1 MALLALLPSLLAAQ
15 PTGSIAGRVVDST
28 GSALPGATVSL
39 IGAGPAAEGP
49 QITAAD
55 GSFAFENVPAGDYL
69 VEAALS
75 GFEPRGEPVSVEAD
89 AVARLD
95 LILEISRLME
105 SITVVAEE
113 PRSFATNVVAE
124 PMVAQQSPISSVLA
138 VVDNVPGV
146 SIQEGDPY
154 GTDDWSTSISMR
166 GFQVNLDEA
175 QIGTTIDGMPN
186 GTSDYWSGSKAN
198 RFVDPA
204 NMGGVTVSQGTADIA
219 SRSIEALG
227 GTLDFTTDEPEH
239 ERKFTAAVDLG
250 SDDGQ
255 RFYLRVDTG
264 HLFGREVRAWVSAVH
279 QESSDWVQGFA
290 RSERDHL
297 AGKIQAEVGR
307 LDLSAYVSYDDTDN
321 ASYQRLTS
329 EAEYRSDPRWDRLT
343 DTWTDTPWVNQL
355 YRLGWAI
362 PRQNAFGYV
371 KADFAATDVL
381 SITGGAYYHQQWG
394 RGDWLPPYL
403 VDVTAD
409 GGGAESELASGFTA
423 LGGSPLGQV
432 QFVDPAGVP
441 LAPRPGCVSSLQFPY
456 GGAGAEFDP
465 ACHPADAIPVQSYRH
480 SHYGKERVGLT
491 LDGDW
496 FGELAMGGNRLRAG
510 LWAEDGR
517 RDLGRDWHKILDVRV
532 SHRYDDTPYW
542 RQYDWE
548 FPQSIVKWYVED
560 TLFAGPLA
568 INAGV
573 RQYLVEVGRRDHFGE
588 TAELSVSSDSDL
600 LLSGGFT
607 YTAPV
612 SGLELFAGYAQ
623 NFKSLSDRLLEVPGR
638 SLEGLEPETAD
649 NLDVGL
655 RYTGDRLA
663 ATATYYRIDFQ
674 NRIFFLSPQTA
685 AGPNYLIA
693 GGGSYFNAGG
703 IDSRGVELSATL
715 RATDSTSLYTA
726 WTRNDATYVG
736 TGDPLVSAAQGIP
749 ARQSGRRRPAH
760 ARRGLRRSQR
770 GTGRRRHLGE
780 VHRGAGHHAGRVV
793 ERGRLLAP
801 GRLLPVVGRPDQ
813 PAVSGSRSG
822 ADRQQPARPGLPRHH
837 RRAGRVPGRPA
848 HRLAERDCVVLSDG
862 TPERADPG
870 ATRRPADSGGSGSQL
885 ATGRQN
891 VPAAAAGGGWR
902 RIPRPRP
909 SPGSARRPPRYPADA
924 ARRGPDPP
932 RG

>member
-1 MALLALLPSLLAAQ
+1 MLGRTVRRFRNTGLLAVLALLPSLLAAQ
-15 PTGSIAGRVVDST
+15 PTGSIEGRVLDST
-28 GSALPGATVSL
+28 GSALPGVTVTL
-39 IGAGPAAEGP
+39 VGGAGIPGGP
-49 QITAAD
+49 QITAANGRFTFGD
-55 GSFAFENVPAGDYL
+55 VPAGDYL
-69 VEAALS
+69 IEAALS
-75 GFEPRGEPVSVEAD
+75 GFETRGEPVSVEAD
-89 AVARLD
+89 AVTTLD
-95 LILEISRLME
+95 LILELSRVME
-105 SITVVAEE
+105 AITVVAEE
-113 PRSFATNVVAE
+113 PRSFATNIVAE
-124 PMVAQQSPISSVLA
+124 PMVAQQSPITSVLA
-138 VVDNVPGV
+138 VVDNLPGV
-146 SIQEGDPY
+146 SIQEGDAY

-239 ERKFTAAVDLG
+239 DRKFTASLDLG

-255 RFYLRVDTG
+255 RFYLRMDTG
-264 HLFGREVRAWVSAVH
+264 HLFDREIRAWVSAVR
-279 QESSDWVQGFA
+279 QESRDWMQGFA

-297 AGKIQAEVGR
+297 AGKIRATAGR

-329 EAEYRSDPRWDRLT
+329 EAEYRSDPRWDRLI
-343 DTWTDTPWVNQL
+343 DTWTGTPWINQL
-355 YRLGWAI
+355 FRLGWAI
-362 PRQNAFGYV
+362 PRKNTFGYL

-381 SITGGAYYHQQWG
+381 SITGGAYYHRQWG

-409 GGGAESELASGFTA
+409 GGGPESELASGFTA
-423 LGGSPLGQV
+423 RGGAPLGQV
-432 QFVDPAGVP
+432 QFVDPDGAP
-441 LAPRPGCVSSLQFPY
+441 LTPRAGCVSSLQFPY
-456 GGAGAEFDP
+456 GGAGPEFDP
-465 ACHPADAIPVQSYRH
+465 ACHPAGAIPVQSYRH

-517 RDLGRDWHKILDVRV
+517 RDLGRDWHKVQDVRV

-548 FPQSIVKWYVED
+548 FPQSIIKWYVED

-573 RQYLVEVGRRDHFGE
+573 RQYLVEVGRKDHFAE

-600 LLSGGFT
+600 LLSGGLT
-607 YTAPV
+607 YT
-612 SGLELFAGYAQ
+612 SSIDGLELFAGYAQ

-649 NLDVGL
+649 NLDVGF
-655 RYTGDRLA
+655 RYSGDRLA

-715 RATDSTSLYTA
+715 RVTESTSLYSA

-736 TGDPLVSAAQGIP
+736 TDDPLVSAAQGIRP
-749 ARQSGRRRPAH
+749 GSQVVGVPRTLVVFSADHSGEPVAAGISAKYTGARGVTLDGSWSADPYWLVDAYFRW
-760 ARRGLRRSQR
+760 S
-770 GTGRRRHLGE
+770 
-780 VHRGAGHHAGRVV
+780 AGRISP
-793 ERGRLLAP
+793 RLQGLEVALI
-801 GRLLPVVGRPDQ
+801 GNNLLDRPY
-813 PAVSGSRSG
+813 
-822 ADRQQPARPGLPRHH
+822 
-837 RRAGRVPGRPA
+837 
-848 HRLAERDCVVLSDG
+848 
-862 TPERADPG
+862 
-870 ATRRPADSGGSGSQL
+870 L
-885 ATGRQN
+885 ATISGQGAFLGAPRIVSLN
-891 VPAAAAGGGWR
+891 VTA
-902 RIPRPRP
+902 
-909 SPGSARRPPRYPADA
+909 SF
-924 ARRGPDPP
+924 
-932 RG
+932 

>member
-1 MALLALLPSLLAAQ
+1 MAWRWRSPGLATLLALLPSLLAAQ
-15 PTGSIAGRVVDST
+15 TAGSIEGRVLDST
-28 GSALPGATVSL
+28 GSALPGVTVTL
-39 IGAGPAAEGP
+39 VGGAGIPGGP
-49 QITAAD
+49 QITAANGRFTFGD
-55 GSFAFENVPAGDYL
+55 VPAGDYL
-69 VEAALS
+69 IEAALS
-75 GFEPRGEPVSVEAD
+75 GFETRREPVSVEAD
-89 AVARLD
+89 AVTTLD
-95 LILEISRLME
+95 LILELSRVME
-105 SITVVAEE
+105 AITVVAEE
-113 PRSFATNVVAE
+113 PRSFATNIVAE
-124 PMVAQQSPISSVLA
+124 PMVAQQSPITSVLA
-138 VVDNVPGV
+138 VVDNLPGV
-146 SIQEGDPY
+146 SIQEGDAY

-239 ERKFTAAVDLG
+239 DRKFTAALDLG

-255 RFYLRVDTG
+255 RFYLRMDTG
-264 HLFGREVRAWVSAVH
+264 HLFDREIRAWVSAVR
-279 QESSDWVQGFA
+279 QESRDWMQGFA

-297 AGKIQAEVGR
+297 AGKIRATAGR

-329 EAEYRSDPRWDRLT
+329 EAEYRSDPRWDRLI
-343 DTWTDTPWVNQL
+343 DTWTGTPWINQL
-355 YRLGWAI
+355 FRLGWAI
-362 PRQNAFGYV
+362 PRQNTFGYL

-381 SITGGAYYHQQWG
+381 SITGGAYYHRQWG

-409 GGGAESELASGFTA
+409 GGGPESELASGFTA
-423 LGGSPLGQV
+423 RGGAPLGQV
-432 QFVDPAGVP
+432 QFVDPGGAP
-441 LAPRPGCVSSLQFPY
+441 LTPRAGCVSSLQFPY
-456 GGAGAEFDP
+456 GGAGPEFDP

-480 SHYGKERVGLT
+480 SHYGKDRVGLT

-496 FGELAMGGNRLRAG
+496 FGELAVGGNRLRAG

-517 RDLGRDWHKILDVRV
+517 RDLGRDWHKVQDVRV

-548 FPQSIVKWYVED
+548 FPQSIIKWYVED

-573 RQYLVEVGRRDHFGE
+573 RQYLVEVGRKDHFGE
-588 TAELSVSSDSDL
+588 SSELSVSSDSDL
-600 LLSGGFT
+600 LLSGGLT
-607 YTAPV
+607 YTSPID
-612 SGLELFAGYAQ
+612 GFELFAGYAQ

-649 NLDVGL
+649 NLDVGF
-655 RYTGDRLA
+655 RYSGDRLA

-715 RATDSTSLYTA
+715 RVTESTSLYSA

-736 TGDPLVSAAQGIP
+736 TDDPLVSAAQGIRP
-749 ARQSGRRRPAH
+749 GSQVVGVPRTLVVFSADHSGEPVAAGISAKYTGARGVTLDGSWSADPYWLVDAYFRW
-760 ARRGLRRSQR
+760 S
-770 GTGRRRHLGE
+770 
-780 VHRGAGHHAGRVV
+780 AGRISP
-793 ERGRLLAP
+793 RLQGLEVALI
-801 GRLLPVVGRPDQ
+801 GNNLLDRPY
-813 PAVSGSRSG
+813 
-822 ADRQQPARPGLPRHH
+822 
-837 RRAGRVPGRPA
+837 
-848 HRLAERDCVVLSDG
+848 
-862 TPERADPG
+862 
-870 ATRRPADSGGSGSQL
+870 L
-885 ATGRQN
+885 ATISGQGAFLGAPRIVSLN
-891 VPAAAAGGGWR
+891 VTA
-902 RIPRPRP
+902 
-909 SPGSARRPPRYPADA
+909 SF
-924 ARRGPDPP
+924 
-932 RG
+932 

>member
-1 MALLALLPSLLAAQ
+1 MAWRWRSPGLATLLALLPSLLAAQ
-15 PTGSIAGRVVDST
+15 TAGSIEGRVLDST
-28 GSALPGATVSL
+28 GSALPGVTVTL
-39 IGAGPAAEGP
+39 VGGAGIPGGP
-49 QITAAD
+49 QITAANGRFTFGD
-55 GSFAFENVPAGDYL
+55 VPAGDYL
-69 VEAALS
+69 IEAALS
-75 GFEPRGEPVSVEAD
+75 GFETRREPVSVEAD
-89 AVARLD
+89 AVTTLD
-95 LILEISRLME
+95 LILELSRVME
-105 SITVVAEE
+105 AITVVAEE
-113 PRSFATNVVAE
+113 PRSFATNIVAE
-124 PMVAQQSPISSVLA
+124 PMVAQQSPITSVLA
-138 VVDNVPGV
+138 VVDNLPGV
-146 SIQEGDPY
+146 SIQEGDAY

-239 ERKFTAAVDLG
+239 DRKFTAALDLG

-255 RFYLRVDTG
+255 RFYLRMDTG
-264 HLFGREVRAWVSAVH
+264 HLFDREIRAWVSAVR
-279 QESSDWVQGFA
+279 QESRDWMQGFA
-290 RSERDHL
+290 RSGRDHL
-297 AGKIQAEVGR
+297 AGKIRATAGR

-329 EAEYRSDPRWDRLT
+329 EAEYRSDPRWDRLI
-343 DTWTDTPWVNQL
+343 DTWTGTPWINQL
-355 YRLGWAI
+355 FRLGWAI
-362 PRQNAFGYV
+362 PRQNTFGYL

-381 SITGGAYYHQQWG
+381 SITGGAYYHRQWG

-409 GGGAESELASGFTA
+409 GGGPESELASGFTA
-423 LGGSPLGQV
+423 RGGAPLGQV
-432 QFVDPAGVP
+432 QFVDPGGAP
-441 LAPRPGCVSSLQFPY
+441 LTPRAGCVSSLQFPY
-456 GGAGAEFDP
+456 GGAGPEFDP

-480 SHYGKERVGLT
+480 SHYGKDRVGLT

-496 FGELAMGGNRLRAG
+496 FGELAVGGNRLRAG

-517 RDLGRDWHKILDVRV
+517 RDLGRDWHKVQDVRV

-548 FPQSIVKWYVED
+548 FPQSIIKWYVED

-573 RQYLVEVGRRDHFGE
+573 RQYLVEVGRKDHFGE
-588 TAELSVSSDSDL
+588 SSELSVSSDSDL
-600 LLSGGFT
+600 LLSGGLT
-607 YTAPV
+607 YTSPID
-612 SGLELFAGYAQ
+612 GFELFAGYAQ

-649 NLDVGL
+649 NLDVGF
-655 RYTGDRLA
+655 RYSGDRLA

-715 RATDSTSLYTA
+715 RVTESTSLYSA

-736 TGDPLVSAAQGIP
+736 TDDPLVSAAQGIRP
-749 ARQSGRRRPAH
+749 GSQVVGVPRTLVVFSADHSGEPVAAGISAKYTGARGVTLDGSWSADPYWLVDAYFRW
-760 ARRGLRRSQR
+760 S
-770 GTGRRRHLGE
+770 
-780 VHRGAGHHAGRVV
+780 AGRISP
-793 ERGRLLAP
+793 RLQGLEVALI
-801 GRLLPVVGRPDQ
+801 GNNLLDRPY
-813 PAVSGSRSG
+813 
-822 ADRQQPARPGLPRHH
+822 
-837 RRAGRVPGRPA
+837 
-848 HRLAERDCVVLSDG
+848 
-862 TPERADPG
+862 
-870 ATRRPADSGGSGSQL
+870 L
-885 ATGRQN
+885 ATISGQGAFLGAPRIVSLN
-891 VPAAAAGGGWR
+891 VTA
-902 RIPRPRP
+902 
-909 SPGSARRPPRYPADA
+909 SF
-924 ARRGPDPP
+924 
-932 RG
+932 

>member
-1 MALLALLPSLLAAQ
+1 MNKRMLEQAALRWRNPGLAALLTLLPALLGAQ
-15 PTGSIAGRVVDST
+15 PTGSIEGRVLDST

-39 IGAGPAAEGP
+39 IGGAGIPEGP
-49 QITAAD
+49 QITSAN
-55 GSFAFENVPAGDYL
+55 GRFAFGNVPVGDYL
-69 VEAALS
+69 IEAALP
-75 GFEPRGEPVSVEAD
+75 GFETGSEPISVEAD
-89 AVARLD
+89 AVTQ
-95 LILEISRLME
+95 LELVLAISRVME

-124 PMVAQQSPISSVLA
+124 PMVAQQSPITSVLA
-138 VVDNVPGV
+138 VVDNLPGV
-146 SIQEGDPY
+146 SIQEGDAY
-154 GTDDWSTSISMR
+154 GTDDWSSSISMR

-204 NMGGVTVSQGTADIA
+204 NLGGVTVSQGTADIA

-255 RFYLRVDTG
+255 RFYLRMDTG
-264 HLFGREVRAWVSAVH
+264 HLFGQEVRAWVSAVR
-279 QESSDWVQGFA
+279 QESRDWVQGFA

-297 AGKIQAEVGR
+297 AGKVRAAAGR
-307 LDLSAYVSYDDTDN
+307 LDLAGYFSYDDTDN

-329 EAEYRSDPRWDRLT
+329 DAEYRSDPRWDRLI

-355 YRLGWAI
+355 YRPGWAI
-362 PRQNAFGYV
+362 PRKNTFGYV
-371 KADFAATDVL
+371 KADFAATDVF
-381 SITGGAYYHQQWG
+381 SITGGAYYHRQWG

-403 VDVTAD
+403 VDVAAD
-409 GGGAESELASGFTA
+409 GGGAESELTSGFTA
-423 LGGSPLGQV
+423 RGGAPLGQV
-432 QFVDPAGVP
+432 YFVNADGVP
-441 LAPRPGCVSSLQFPY
+441 LEPRPGCVSSLHFPY
-456 GGAGAEFDP
+456 GGAGPEFDP
-465 ACHPADAIPVQSYRH
+465 ACYPAGAVPVQSYRH

-496 FGELAMGGNRLRAG
+496 FGELAGGGNRLRAG

-517 RDLGRDWHKILDVRV
+517 RDLGRDWHSVVDARV
-532 SHRYDDTPYW
+532 SHHFDDTPYW

-548 FPQSIVKWYVED
+548 FPQSVIKWYVED

-573 RQYLVEVGRRDHFGE
+573 RQYLVEVGRRDLFGE
-588 TAELSVSSDSDL
+588 TAELSVPSDSDL
-600 LLSGGFT
+600 LLSGGLT

-612 SGLELFAGYAQ
+612 RGLELFAGYAQ

-638 SLEGLEPETAD
+638 SLEGLAPETAD
-649 NLDVGL
+649 NLDIGF
-655 RYTGDRLA
+655 RYTGDRVA

-715 RATDSTSLYTA
+715 RLRESTSFYTA

-736 TGDPLVSAAQGIP
+736 TGDPLVSTAQGIRP
-749 ARQSGRRRPAH
+749 GSQVVGVPRSLVVVSADHSGEPVAAGISAKYTGARGVTLDGSWSADAYWLLDAYFRW
-760 ARRGLRRSQR
+760 S
-770 GTGRRRHLGE
+770 
-780 VHRGAGHHAGRVV
+780 AGRISP
-793 ERGRLLAP
+793 RLQGLEIALI
-801 GRLLPVVGRPDQ
+801 GNNLL
-813 PAVSGSRSG
+813 
-822 ADRQQPARPGLPRHH
+822 DRAY
-837 RRAGRVPGRPA
+837 
-848 HRLAERDCVVLSDG
+848 
-862 TPERADPG
+862 
-870 ATRRPADSGGSGSQL
+870 L
-885 ATGRQN
+885 ATISGQAAFLGAPRIVSLN
-891 VPAAAAGGGWR
+891 VTA
-902 RIPRPRP
+902 
-909 SPGSARRPPRYPADA
+909 SF
-924 ARRGPDPP
+924 
-932 RG
+932 

>member
-1 MALLALLPSLLAAQ
+1 MLRQTARRFQDACLVALLALLPSLLAAQ

-49 QITAAD
+49 LITAAD

-95 LILEISRLME
+95 LMLEISRLME

-146 SIQEGDPY
+146 SIQEGDAY

-227 GTLDFTTDEPEH
+227 GTLDFTTDDPEH

-297 AGKIQAEVGR
+297 AGKIEAEVGR

-362 PRQNAFGYV
+362 PRQNAFGYL

-381 SITGGAYYHQQWG
+381 SITGGAYYHRQSG

-409 GGGAESELASGFTA
+409 GGGPESELTPGSTA

-432 QFVDPAGVP
+432 HFVDPDGVP
-441 LAPRPGCVSSLQFPY
+441 LTPRAGCVSSLQFPY
-456 GGAGAEFDP
+456 GGAGPEFDP
-465 ACHPADAIPVQSYRH
+465 ACYPAEAIPVQSYRH

-517 RDLGRDWHKILDVRV
+517 RDLGRDWHKIMDARV
-532 SHRYDDTPYW
+532 SQRYDDTPYW

-548 FPQSIVKWYVED
+548 FPQSTIKWYVED

-607 YTAPV
+607 YTAPI

-649 NLDVGL
+649 NLDFGL

-703 IDSRGVELSATL
+703 IDSRGLELSATL
-715 RATDSTSLYTA
+715 RVTDSTSFYTA

-736 TGDPLVSAAQGIP
+736 TGDPLVSAAQGVRP
-749 ARQSGRRRPAH
+749 GSQVVGVPRTLVVVSADHSGEPVAAGLSAKYTGARGITLDGSWSADAYWLLDAYFRWSAGRI
-760 ARRGLRRSQR
+760 SQR
-770 GTGRRRHLGE
+770 FQGLE
-780 VHRGAGHHAGRVV
+780 VALIGNN
-793 ERGRLLAP
+793 LL
-801 GRLLPVVGRPDQ
+801 
-813 PAVSGSRSG
+813 
-822 ADRQQPARPGLPRHH
+822 DRAY
-837 RRAGRVPGRPA
+837 
-848 HRLAERDCVVLSDG
+848 
-862 TPERADPG
+862 
-870 ATRRPADSGGSGSQL
+870 L
-885 ATGRQN
+885 ATIGGQ
-891 VPAAAAGGGWR
+891 AAFLGA
-902 RIPRPRP
+902 PRTV
-909 SPGSARRPPRYPADA
+909 SLNLTASF
-924 ARRGPDPP
+924 
-932 RG
+932 

>member
-1 MALLALLPSLLAAQ
+1 MLRQMAWRWRGPGLATLLALLPSLLAAQ
-15 PTGSIAGRVVDST
+15 PTGSIEGRVLDST
-28 GSALPGATVSL
+28 GSALPGVTVTL
-39 IGAGPAAEGP
+39 VGGGGIPEGP
-49 QITAAD
+49 QITAANGRFTFGD
-55 GSFAFENVPAGDYL
+55 VPAGNYL
-69 VEAALS
+69 IEAALS
-75 GFEPRGEPVSVEAD
+75 GFETRGEPVSVEAD
-89 AVARLD
+89 AVTTLD
-95 LILEISRLME
+95 LILELSRVME
-105 SITVVAEE
+105 AITVVAEE
-113 PRSFATNVVAE
+113 PRSFATNIVAE
-124 PMVAQQSPISSVLA
+124 PMVAQQSPITSVLA
-138 VVDNVPGV
+138 VVDNLPGV
-146 SIQEGDPY
+146 SIQEGDAY

-239 ERKFTAAVDLG
+239 DRKFTAALDLG

-255 RFYLRVDTG
+255 RFYLRMDTG
-264 HLFGREVRAWVSAVH
+264 HLFDREIRAWVSAVR
-279 QESSDWVQGFA
+279 QESRDWIQGFA
-290 RSERDHL
+290 RNERSHL
-297 AGKIQAEVGR
+297 AGKVRAVAGR
-307 LDLSAYVSYDDTDN
+307 VDLSSYFSYDDTDN

-329 EAEYRSDPRWDRLT
+329 DAEYRSDPRWDRLI
-343 DTWTDTPWVNQL
+343 DTWTGTPWINQL
-355 YRLGWAI
+355 FRLGWAI
-362 PRQNAFGYV
+362 PRQNTFGYL

-381 SITGGAYYHQQWG
+381 SITGGAYYHRQWG

-409 GGGAESELASGFTA
+409 GGGPESELASGFTA
-423 LGGSPLGQV
+423 RGGAPLGQV
-432 QFVDPAGVP
+432 QFVDPDGVP
-441 LAPRPGCVSSLQFPY
+441 LTPRAGCVSSLQFPY
-456 GGAGAEFDP
+456 GGAGPEFDP
-465 ACHPADAIPVQSYRH
+465 ACHPAEAIPVQSYRH

-496 FGELAMGGNRLRAG
+496 FGELAVGGNRLRAG

-517 RDLGRDWHKILDVRV
+517 RDLGRDWHKIQDVRV

-548 FPQSIVKWYVED
+548 FPQSIIKWYVED

-573 RQYLVEVGRRDHFGE
+573 RQYLVEVGRKDHFGE

-600 LLSGGFT
+600 LLSGGLT
-607 YTAPV
+607 YTSPID
-612 SGLELFAGYAQ
+612 GLELFAGYAQ

-649 NLDVGL
+649 NLDVGF
-655 RYTGDRLA
+655 RYSGDRLA

-715 RATDSTSLYTA
+715 RVTESTSLYSA

-736 TGDPLVSAAQGIP
+736 TDDPLVSAAQGIRP
-749 ARQSGRRRPAH
+749 GSQVVGVPRTLVVFSADHSGEPVAAGISAKYTGARGVTLDGSWSADPYWLVDAYFRW
-760 ARRGLRRSQR
+760 S
-770 GTGRRRHLGE
+770 
-780 VHRGAGHHAGRVV
+780 AGRISP
-793 ERGRLLAP
+793 RLQGLEVALI
-801 GRLLPVVGRPDQ
+801 GNNLLDRPY
-813 PAVSGSRSG
+813 
-822 ADRQQPARPGLPRHH
+822 
-837 RRAGRVPGRPA
+837 
-848 HRLAERDCVVLSDG
+848 
-862 TPERADPG
+862 
-870 ATRRPADSGGSGSQL
+870 L
-885 ATGRQN
+885 ATISGQGAFLGAPRIVSLN
-891 VPAAAAGGGWR
+891 VTA
-902 RIPRPRP
+902 
-909 SPGSARRPPRYPADA
+909 SF
-924 ARRGPDPP
+924 
-932 RG
+932 

>member
-1 MALLALLPSLLAAQ
+1 MLRQTARRFQDACLVALLALLPSLLAAQ

-95 LILEISRLME
+95 LMLEISRLME

-146 SIQEGDPY
+146 SIQEGDAY

-297 AGKIQAEVGR
+297 AGKIEAEVGR

-362 PRQNAFGYV
+362 PRQNAFGYL

-381 SITGGAYYHQQWG
+381 SITGGAYYHRQSG

-409 GGGAESELASGFTA
+409 GGGPESELASGFTA

-432 QFVDPAGVP
+432 HFVDPDGVP
-441 LAPRPGCVSSLQFPY
+441 LTPRAGCVSSLQFPY
-456 GGAGAEFDP
+456 GGTGPEFDP
-465 ACHPADAIPVQSYRH
+465 ACYPAEAIPVQSYRH

-517 RDLGRDWHKILDVRV
+517 RDLGRDWHKIMDARV
-532 SHRYDDTPYW
+532 SQRYDDTPYW

-548 FPQSIVKWYVED
+548 FPQSTIKWYVED

-607 YTAPV
+607 YTAPL

-649 NLDVGL
+649 NLDFGL

-703 IDSRGVELSATL
+703 IDSRGLELSATL
-715 RATDSTSLYTA
+715 RVTDSTSFYTA

-736 TGDPLVSAAQGIP
+736 TGDPLVSAAQGVRP
-749 ARQSGRRRPAH
+749 GSQVVGVPRTLVVVSADHSGEPVAAGLSAKYTGARGITLDGSWSADAYWLLDAYFRWSAGRI
-760 ARRGLRRSQR
+760 SQR
-770 GTGRRRHLGE
+770 LQGLE
-780 VHRGAGHHAGRVV
+780 VALIGNN
-793 ERGRLLAP
+793 LL
-801 GRLLPVVGRPDQ
+801 
-813 PAVSGSRSG
+813 
-822 ADRQQPARPGLPRHH
+822 DRAY
-837 RRAGRVPGRPA
+837 
-848 HRLAERDCVVLSDG
+848 
-862 TPERADPG
+862 
-870 ATRRPADSGGSGSQL
+870 L
-885 ATGRQN
+885 ATIGGQAAFLGAPRTVSLN
-891 VPAAAAGGGWR
+891 VTA
-902 RIPRPRP
+902 
-909 SPGSARRPPRYPADA
+909 SF
-924 ARRGPDPP
+924 
-932 RG
+932 

>member
-1 MALLALLPSLLAAQ
+1 MLKAPARPPQCARLATLLALLPSLLAAQ

-39 IGAGPAAEGP
+39 IGAGPAAQGP

-55 GSFAFENVPAGDYL
+55 GSFAFENVPVGDYL
-69 VEAALS
+69 VEATLS

-95 LILEISRLME
+95 LILAISRVME

-124 PMVAQQSPISSVLA
+124 PMVAQQSPITSVLA
-138 VVDNVPGV
+138 VVDNLPGV
-146 SIQEGDPY
+146 SIQEGDAY

-239 ERKFTAAVDLG
+239 ERTFTAALG
-250 SDDGQ
+250 LGANDSQ
-255 RFYLRVDTG
+255 RFYLRMDTG
-264 HLFGREVRAWVSAVH
+264 HLFGREIRAWVSAVR
-279 QESSDWVQGFA
+279 QEGSDWMQGVA
-290 RSERDHL
+290 RTERDHL
-297 AGKIQAEVGR
+297 AGKIRAAAGR
-307 LDLSAYVSYDDTDN
+307 LDLTGYFSYDDTDN

-329 EAEYRSDPRWDRLT
+329 DAEFRADPRWDRLI
-343 DTWTDTPWVNQL
+343 DTWTDIPWVNQL
-355 YRLGWAI
+355 YRPGWGI
-362 PRQNAFGYV
+362 PRQNTFGYL
-371 KADFAATDVL
+371 KADAAVTDVL
-381 SITGGAYYHQQWG
+381 SFTAGAYYHRQQG

-403 VDVTAD
+403 VDVRAD
-409 GGGAESELASGFTA
+409 GGGSESELESGFTA
-423 LGGSPLGQV
+423 EGGAPLGQIR
-432 QFVDPAGVP
+432 FVDPHGVP
-441 LAPRPGCVSSLQFPY
+441 LAPRPGCVSSIQFPY
-456 GGAGAEFDP
+456 GGAGPEFDP
-465 ACHPADAIPVQSYRH
+465 ACHPANAIPVQSYRH
-480 SHYGKERVGLT
+480 SHYGKERLGLV

-496 FGELAMGGNRLRAG
+496 FGELEIGGNRLRAG
-510 LWAEDGR
+510 VWAEDGR
-517 RDLGRDWHKILDVRV
+517 RDLGRDWHKITDARV
-532 SHRYDDTPYW
+532 SFSFDDTPYW

-548 FPQSIVKWYVED
+548 FPQTIFKWYVED

-573 RQYLVEVGRRDHFGE
+573 RQYLVDVGRKDRFGDS
-588 TAELSVSSDSDL
+588 AELSVSSDSDL
-600 LLSGGFT
+600 LLSGGLT

-638 SLEGLEPETAD
+638 SLAGLEPETAD
-649 NLDVGL
+649 NLDVGF

-663 ATATYYRIDFQ
+663 ATATFYRIDFQ
-674 NRIFFLSPQTA
+674 NRIFFLTPQTA

-703 IDSRGVELSATL
+703 IESRGVELSATL
-715 RATDSTSLYTA
+715 RVTDSSSLYTA

-736 TGDPLVSAAQGIP
+736 TGDPLVSAAQGIRP
-749 ARQSGRRRPAH
+749 GSQVVGVPDTLVVFSADHTGEPVAAGISAKYTAARGVTLDGSWSADPYWLLDAYFRW
-760 ARRGLRRSQR
+760 S
-770 GTGRRRHLGE
+770 
-780 VHRGAGHHAGRVV
+780 AGRISP
-793 ERGRLLAP
+793 RLSGLEVALV
-801 GRLLPVVGRPDQ
+801 GNNLL
-813 PAVSGSRSG
+813 
-822 ADRQQPARPGLPRHH
+822 DRAY
-837 RRAGRVPGRPA
+837 
-848 HRLAERDCVVLSDG
+848 
-862 TPERADPG
+862 
-870 ATRRPADSGGSGSQL
+870 L
-885 ATGRQN
+885 ATLTGQGAFLGAPRTVSLN
-891 VPAAAAGGGWR
+891 VTA
-902 RIPRPRP
+902 
-909 SPGSARRPPRYPADA
+909 SF
-924 ARRGPDPP
+924 
-932 RG
+932 

>member
-1 MALLALLPSLLAAQ
+1 MLRQTARRFQDACLVALLALLPSLLAAQ

-95 LILEISRLME
+95 LMLEISRLME

-113 PRSFATNVVAE
+113 PRSFATNIVAE

-146 SIQEGDPY
+146 SIQEGDAY

-227 GTLDFTTDEPEH
+227 GTLDFTTDDPEH

-297 AGKIQAEVGR
+297 AGKIEAAVGR

-381 SITGGAYYHQQWG
+381 SIAGGAYYHRQWG

-432 QFVDPAGVP
+432 HFVDPDGVP
-441 LAPRPGCVSSLQFPY
+441 LTPRAGCVSSLQFPY
-456 GGAGAEFDP
+456 GGAGPEFDP
-465 ACHPADAIPVQSYRH
+465 ACYPAEAIPVQSYRH

-517 RDLGRDWHKILDVRV
+517 RDLGRDWHKIMDARV
-532 SHRYDDTPYW
+532 SQRYDDTPYW

-548 FPQSIVKWYVED
+548 FPQSIIKWYVED

-607 YTAPV
+607 YTAPI

-649 NLDVGL
+649 NLDFGL

-703 IDSRGVELSATL
+703 IDSRGLELSATL
-715 RATDSTSLYTA
+715 RVTDSTSFYTA

-736 TGDPLVSAAQGIP
+736 TGDPLVSAAQGVRPGSQVVGVPRTLVVVSADHSGEPVAAGISAKYTG
-749 ARQSGRRRPAH
+749 ARGITLDGSWSADAYWLLDAYFRWSAGRI
-760 ARRGLRRSQR
+760 SQR
-770 GTGRRRHLGE
+770 FQGLE
-780 VHRGAGHHAGRVV
+780 VALIGNN
-793 ERGRLLAP
+793 LL
-801 GRLLPVVGRPDQ
+801 
-813 PAVSGSRSG
+813 
-822 ADRQQPARPGLPRHH
+822 DRAY
-837 RRAGRVPGRPA
+837 
-848 HRLAERDCVVLSDG
+848 
-862 TPERADPG
+862 
-870 ATRRPADSGGSGSQL
+870 L
-885 ATGRQN
+885 ATIGGQAAFLGAPRTVSLN
-891 VPAAAAGGGWR
+891 VTA
-902 RIPRPRP
+902 
-909 SPGSARRPPRYPADA
+909 SF
-924 ARRGPDPP
+924 
-932 RG
+932 

>member
-1 MALLALLPSLLAAQ
+1 MARRRVRCLTLPLAILPSLLGAQ
-15 PTGSIAGRVVDST
+15 PNGSIAGRVVDST

-39 IGAGPAAEGP
+39 IGAGPAAGGP

-95 LILEISRLME
+95 LMLEISRLME

-113 PRSFATNVVAE
+113 PRSFATNIVAE

-227 GTLDFTTDEPEH
+227 GTLDFTTDDPEH

-297 AGKIQAEVGR
+297 AGKVQAEAGR

-362 PRQNAFGYV
+362 PRQNAFGYL

-381 SITGGAYYHQQWG
+381 SITGGAYYHRQSG

-403 VDVTAD
+403 VDVTDD
-409 GGGAESELASGFTA
+409 GGGPESELTPGSTA
-423 LGGSPLGQV
+423 RGGAPLGQV
-432 QFVDPAGVP
+432 HFVDPEGVP
-441 LAPRPGCVSSLQFPY
+441 LTPRPGCVSSIQFPY
-456 GGAGAEFDP
+456 GGAGPEFDP
-465 ACHPADAIPVQSYRH
+465 ACYPDEAIPVQSYRH

-510 LWAEDGR
+510 LWAEDGQ
-517 RDLGRDWHKILDVRV
+517 RDLGRDWHKITDARV
-532 SHRYDDTPYW
+532 SFRFDDNPYW
-542 RQYDWE
+542 QQYDWE
-548 FPQSIVKWYVED
+548 FPQSIIKWYVED

-588 TAELSVSSDSDL
+588 TAELSISSDSDL

-607 YTAPV
+607 YTAPI

-649 NLDVGL
+649 NLDFGL

-703 IDSRGVELSATL
+703 IDSRGLELSATL
-715 RATDSTSLYTA
+715 RVTDSTSFYTA

-736 TGDPLVSAAQGIP
+736 TGDPLVSGAQGIRP
-749 ARQSGRRRPAH
+749 GSQVVGVPRTLVVVSADHSGEPVGAGIS
-760 ARRGLRRSQR
+760 AKYTGPRGITLDGSWSADAYWLLDAYFRWSAGRISQR
-770 GTGRRRHLGE
+770 FQGLE
-780 VHRGAGHHAGRVV
+780 VALIGNN
-793 ERGRLLAP
+793 LL
-801 GRLLPVVGRPDQ
+801 
-813 PAVSGSRSG
+813 
-822 ADRQQPARPGLPRHH
+822 DRAY
-837 RRAGRVPGRPA
+837 
-848 HRLAERDCVVLSDG
+848 
-862 TPERADPG
+862 
-870 ATRRPADSGGSGSQL
+870 L
-885 ATGRQN
+885 ATIGGQAAFLGAPRTVSLN
-891 VPAAAAGGGWR
+891 VTA
-902 RIPRPRP
+902 
-909 SPGSARRPPRYPADA
+909 SF
-924 ARRGPDPP
+924 
-932 RG
+932 

>member
-1 MALLALLPSLLAAQ
+1 MLRQMAWRWRSPGLATLLALLPSLLAAQ
-15 PTGSIAGRVVDST
+15 PTGSIEGRVLDST
-28 GSALPGATVSL
+28 GSALPGVTVTL
-39 IGAGPAAEGP
+39 VGGGGIPEGP
-49 QITAAD
+49 QVTAANGRFTFGD
-55 GSFAFENVPAGDYL
+55 VPAGDYL
-69 VEAALS
+69 IEAALS
-75 GFEPRGEPVSVEAD
+75 GFETRGEPVSVEAD
-89 AVARLD
+89 AVTTLD
-95 LILEISRLME
+95 LILELSRVME
-105 SITVVAEE
+105 AITVVAEE
-113 PRSFATNVVAE
+113 PRSFATNIVAE
-124 PMVAQQSPISSVLA
+124 PMVAQQSPITSVLA
-138 VVDNVPGV
+138 VVDNLPGV
-146 SIQEGDPY
+146 SIQEGDAY

-239 ERKFTAAVDLG
+239 DRKFTAALDLG

-255 RFYLRVDTG
+255 RFYLRMDTG
-264 HLFGREVRAWVSAVH
+264 HLFDREIRAWVSAVR
-279 QESSDWVQGFA
+279 QESRDWIQGFA
-290 RSERDHL
+290 RSERNHL
-297 AGKIQAEVGR
+297 AGKIRAEAGR
-307 LDLSAYVSYDDTDN
+307 VDLSSYFSYDDTDN

-329 EAEYRSDPRWDRLT
+329 DAEYRSDPRWDRLI
-343 DTWTDTPWVNQL
+343 DTWTGTPWINQL
-355 YRLGWAI
+355 FRLGWAI
-362 PRQNAFGYV
+362 PRKNTFGYL

-381 SITGGAYYHQQWG
+381 SITGGAYYHRQWG

-409 GGGAESELASGFTA
+409 GGGPESELASGFTA
-423 LGGSPLGQV
+423 RGGAPLGQV
-432 QFVDPAGVP
+432 QFVDPDGVP
-441 LAPRPGCVSSLQFPY
+441 LTPRAGCVSSLQFPY
-456 GGAGAEFDP
+456 GGAGPEFDP
-465 ACHPADAIPVQSYRH
+465 ACHPAEAIPVQSYRH

-496 FGELAMGGNRLRAG
+496 FGELAVGGNRLRAG

-517 RDLGRDWHKILDVRV
+517 RDLGRDWHKIMDVRV

-548 FPQSIVKWYVED
+548 FPQSVIKWYVED

-573 RQYLVEVGRRDHFGE
+573 RQYLVEVGRKDHFGE

-600 LLSGGFT
+600 LLSGGLT
-607 YTAPV
+607 YTSPID
-612 SGLELFAGYAQ
+612 GLELFAGYAQ

-649 NLDVGL
+649 NLDVGF
-655 RYTGDRLA
+655 RYSGDRLA

-715 RATDSTSLYTA
+715 RVTESTSLYSA

-736 TGDPLVSAAQGIP
+736 TDDPLVSAAQGIRP
-749 ARQSGRRRPAH
+749 GSQVVGVPRTLVVFSADHSGEPVAAGISAKYTGARGVTLDGSWSADPYWLVDAYFRW
-760 ARRGLRRSQR
+760 S
-770 GTGRRRHLGE
+770 
-780 VHRGAGHHAGRVV
+780 AGRISP
-793 ERGRLLAP
+793 RLQGLEVALI
-801 GRLLPVVGRPDQ
+801 GNNLLDRPY
-813 PAVSGSRSG
+813 
-822 ADRQQPARPGLPRHH
+822 
-837 RRAGRVPGRPA
+837 
-848 HRLAERDCVVLSDG
+848 
-862 TPERADPG
+862 
-870 ATRRPADSGGSGSQL
+870 L
-885 ATGRQN
+885 ATISGQGAFLGAPRIVSLN
-891 VPAAAAGGGWR
+891 VTA
-902 RIPRPRP
+902 
-909 SPGSARRPPRYPADA
+909 SF
-924 ARRGPDPP
+924 
-932 RG
+932 

>member
-1 MALLALLPSLLAAQ
+1 MAWRWRSPGLATLLALLPSLLAAQ
-15 PTGSIAGRVVDST
+15 TAGSIEGRVLDST
-28 GSALPGATVSL
+28 GSALPGVTVTL
-39 IGAGPAAEGP
+39 VGGAGMTGGP
-49 QITAAD
+49 QITAANGRFTFGD
-55 GSFAFENVPAGDYL
+55 VPAGDYL
-69 VEAALS
+69 IEAALS
-75 GFEPRGEPVSVEAD
+75 GFETRGEPVSVEAD
-89 AVARLD
+89 AVTTLD
-95 LILEISRLME
+95 LILELSRVME
-105 SITVVAEE
+105 AITVVAEE
-113 PRSFATNVVAE
+113 PRSFATNIVAE
-124 PMVAQQSPISSVLA
+124 PMVAQQSPITSVLA
-138 VVDNVPGV
+138 VVDNLPGV
-146 SIQEGDPY
+146 SIQEGDAY

-239 ERKFTAAVDLG
+239 DRKFTASLDLG

-255 RFYLRVDTG
+255 RFYLRMDTG
-264 HLFGREVRAWVSAVH
+264 HLFDREIRAWVSAVR
-279 QESSDWVQGFA
+279 QESRDWMQGFA

-297 AGKIQAEVGR
+297 AGKIRATAGR

-329 EAEYRSDPRWDRLT
+329 EAEYRSDPRWDRLI
-343 DTWTDTPWVNQL
+343 DTWTGTPWINQL
-355 YRLGWAI
+355 FRLGWAI
-362 PRQNAFGYV
+362 PRKNTFGYL

-381 SITGGAYYHQQWG
+381 SITGGAYYHRQWG

-409 GGGAESELASGFTA
+409 GGGPESELASGFTA
-423 LGGSPLGQV
+423 RGGAPLGQV
-432 QFVDPAGVP
+432 QFVDPDGAP
-441 LAPRPGCVSSLQFPY
+441 LTPRAGCVSSLQFPY
-456 GGAGAEFDP
+456 GGAGPEFDP
-465 ACHPADAIPVQSYRH
+465 ACHPAGAIPVQSYRH

-517 RDLGRDWHKILDVRV
+517 RDLGRDWHKVQDVRV

-548 FPQSIVKWYVED
+548 FPQSIIKWYVED

-573 RQYLVEVGRRDHFGE
+573 RQYLVEVGRKDHFGE

-600 LLSGGFT
+600 LLSGGLT
-607 YTAPV
+607 YTSPIN
-612 SGLELFAGYAQ
+612 GLELFAGYAQ

-649 NLDVGL
+649 NLDVGF
-655 RYTGDRLA
+655 RYSGDRLA

-715 RATDSTSLYTA
+715 RVTESTSLYSA

-736 TGDPLVSAAQGIP
+736 TDDPLVSAAQGIRP
-749 ARQSGRRRPAH
+749 GSQVVGVPRTLVVFSADHSGEPVAAGISAKYTGARGVTLDGSWSADPYWLVDAYFRW
-760 ARRGLRRSQR
+760 S
-770 GTGRRRHLGE
+770 
-780 VHRGAGHHAGRVV
+780 AGRISP
-793 ERGRLLAP
+793 RLQGLEVALI
-801 GRLLPVVGRPDQ
+801 GNNLLDRPY
-813 PAVSGSRSG
+813 
-822 ADRQQPARPGLPRHH
+822 
-837 RRAGRVPGRPA
+837 
-848 HRLAERDCVVLSDG
+848 
-862 TPERADPG
+862 
-870 ATRRPADSGGSGSQL
+870 L
-885 ATGRQN
+885 ATISGQGAFLGA
-891 VPAAAAGGGWR
+891 P
-902 RIPRPRP
+902 RIV
-909 SPGSARRPPRYPADA
+909 SLNITASF
-924 ARRGPDPP
+924 
-932 RG
+932 

>member
-1 MALLALLPSLLAAQ
+1 MLRQTARRFQDACLVALLALLPSLLAAQ

-95 LILEISRLME
+95 LMLEISRLME

-146 SIQEGDPY
+146 SIQEGDAY

-227 GTLDFTTDEPEH
+227 GTLDFTTDDPEH

-297 AGKIQAEVGR
+297 AGKIEAEVGR

-362 PRQNAFGYV
+362 PRQNAFGYL

-381 SITGGAYYHQQWG
+381 SITGGAYYHRQSG

-409 GGGAESELASGFTA
+409 GGGAESELASGFTV

-432 QFVDPAGVP
+432 HFVDPDGVP
-441 LAPRPGCVSSLQFPY
+441 LTPRAGCVSSLQFPY
-456 GGAGAEFDP
+456 GGAGPEFDP
-465 ACHPADAIPVQSYRH
+465 ACYPAEAIPVQSYRH

-517 RDLGRDWHKILDVRV
+517 RDLGRDWHKIMDARV
-532 SHRYDDTPYW
+532 SQRYDDTPYW

-548 FPQSIVKWYVED
+548 FPQSIIKWYVED

-607 YTAPV
+607 YTAPL

-649 NLDVGL
+649 NLDFGL

-703 IDSRGVELSATL
+703 IDSRGLELSATL
-715 RATDSTSLYTA
+715 RVTDSTSFYTA

-736 TGDPLVSAAQGIP
+736 TGDPLVSAAQGVRP
-749 ARQSGRRRPAH
+749 GSQVVGVPRTLVVVSADHSGEPVA
-760 ARRGLRRSQR
+760 AGISAKYTGPRGITLDGSWSADAYWLVDAYFRWLAGRISQR
-770 GTGRRRHLGE
+770 FQGLE
-780 VHRGAGHHAGRVV
+780 VALIGNN
-793 ERGRLLAP
+793 LL
-801 GRLLPVVGRPDQ
+801 
-813 PAVSGSRSG
+813 
-822 ADRQQPARPGLPRHH
+822 DRAY
-837 RRAGRVPGRPA
+837 
-848 HRLAERDCVVLSDG
+848 
-862 TPERADPG
+862 
-870 ATRRPADSGGSGSQL
+870 L
-885 ATGRQN
+885 ATIGGQAAFLGAPRTVSLN
-891 VPAAAAGGGWR
+891 VTA
-902 RIPRPRP
+902 
-909 SPGSARRPPRYPADA
+909 SF
-924 ARRGPDPP
+924 
-932 RG
+932 